1 MSFAKPAERAFLS
14 VVSRLAYANPF
25 LPDRVDAE
33 REALGDDFISG
44 GDPVWS
50 ASVADPDAI
59 SPNIWRIVERLQPIL
74 EDLRARLA
82 QGTEAAPAD
91 LLLYEDN
98 VHHLL
103 YQRYYEDFT
112 RSDGKWGFYR
122 RFLSEWQHYFDLPG
136 RKFETALQPAHVF
149 ACFWQVQRAFHS
161 VFDHLIG
168 SSIPAAWLRAS
179 VWQSIFTHD
188 LRRYRR
194 ALYVRMGDFPTLITG
209 PSGTGKELV
218 ARAIASARYL
228 AFDAARLAFEG
239 TPQEFYPV
247 NLAALSPTL
256 IESELFGHRKGAFT
270 CAVQDRKGWL
280 ESCPVS
286 GTVFLD
292 EIGELDPAIQVKL
305 LRVLES
311 RHFSP
316 VGDTSLIRFNGKLIA
331 ATNRDLSAE
340 IAAGRFRED
349 LYYRLCA
356 DQVQTPSLR
365 EQIQDSPGVL
375 RETLHYMVRRNVGEA
390 EVERSLEEVARWV
403 ARELPPAYA
412 WPGNYRE
419 LEQCVRN
426 ILIRQSYRP
435 LETATASGGG
445 ADAGFWK
452 EFRAGTLTAG
462 DVVGYYAALVYG
474 QCGSYVQ
481 TARRLGLDRRTVKA
495 KVEMHLQQ
503 RTGPSSS

>member
-1 MSFAKPAERAFLS
+1 MSFIKPAERVFLS
-14 VVSRLAYANPF
+14 AVSRLAYANPF

-33 REALGDDFISG
+33 REALGDDFIA

-50 ASVADPDAI
+50 ASVADPDATR
-59 SPNIWRIVERLQPIL
+59 PNIWRVVDRLKPIL
-74 EDLRARLA
+74 EDLRGRLLEGA
-82 QGTEAAPAD
+82 EATEDD
-91 LLLYEDN
+91 LRLYEDGI
-98 VHHLL
+98 HHLL
-103 YQRYYEDFT
+103 YQRYYEDFV
-112 RSDGKWGFYR
+112 RADGKWTFYR
-122 RFLSEWQHYFDLPG
+122 QFLSEWEHYFGLAN
-136 RKFETALQPAHVF
+136 RRFETALQPAHLF
-149 ACFWQVQRAFHS
+149 SCFWQVQRAFHAI
-161 VFDHLIG
+161 FDHIIG
-168 SSIPAAWLRAS
+168 SSIPSAWLRAS

-194 ALYVRMGDFPTLITG
+194 ALYVRMVDFPTLITG

-228 AFDAARLAFEG
+228 AFDPNRLAFEG
-239 TPQEFYPV
+239 TPKEFFPV

-270 CAVQDRKGWL
+270 GAVQDRRGWL
-280 ESCPVS
+280 ESCPAS

-316 VGDTSLIRFNGKLIA
+316 VGDTGLVRFNGKLIA
-331 ATNRDLSAE
+331 ATNRDLGAE

-356 DQVQTPSLR
+356 DQIHTPSLR

-375 RETLHYMVRRNVGEA
+375 RESLHYMVRRNVGEA
-390 EVERSLEEVARWV
+390 EVERSLEEVDQWV
-403 ARELPPAYA
+403 ARELPPDYA

-426 ILIRQSYRP
+426 ILIRQTYRP
-435 LETATASGGG
+435 LEPAEESA
-445 ADAGFWK
+445 ADDGFYR
-452 EFRAGTLTAG
+452 EFRAGSLTAD
-462 DVVGYYAALVYG
+462 DVVGHYAALVYG
-474 QCGSYVQ
+474 QCGNYVE

-495 KVEMHLQQ
+495 KVEMHLKQ
-503 RTGPSSS
+503 RTS